1 MNLSQLS
8 GEQSSDDSDESPQQ
22 ILKHRQ
28 RKQLSEIDVLIATL
42 QIEPKQR
49 TWQQLKFLCD
59 TLEQNVHYFSQL
71 RNKLTTQI
79 LIKLMVTISIEQFNT
94 FNVVFNQGE
103 TGRKMYIILK
113 GEVAVLIK
121 TDDQNEIVL
130 KEDNKR
136 RRGTKT
142 FDELILHRF
151 SNYRIVAYKKQ
162 YDYFGEIAIEQ
173 RIPRTATV
181 IAKEPCT
188 LAIITFDAYQSLLSE
203 LQADNLQLRQV
214 VIARMYPFS
223 LLNEQQ
229 FQQILHNYEELNIQ
243 GGCLLYREQQNAD
256 ALYLVIKGE
265 VLVQIKELVDNAAAQ
280 IQEQKYFVNFQK
292 QQRIKNIGLFGTGQI
307 VGDYELYLHKKYKH
321 KLIRRT
327 ISIVKSD
334 SKIIRIPIKQF
345 LDVIEHGLSAKWLLR
360 YLNEKYEQK
369 EQLPILQLKDEQEN
383 RKVQSFISPQFKKM
397 ILRLKKNHDHNKI
410 SSDRYQQVNYKQ
422 SFEDGIT
429 DEQFTG
435 LKKEI
440 NYQDKS
446 VLKYLAK
453 DQILQ
458 KRKSNTLTGFSIEKF
473 ASTLKSRIKFT
484 KLLTQID
491 EESTCYRFHSTPTKT
506 NGFSFKQAQTLTNI
520 QTTSYKFNQTFNLN

>member
-1 MNLSQLS
+1 MS
-8 GEQSSDDSDESPQQ
+8 EQSSEDSDESHQQ
-22 ILKHRQ
+22 IQQHRQ

-42 QIEPKQR
+42 NIEPKQR
-49 TWQQLKFLCD
+49 TWHQLKFLCD
-59 TLEQNVHYFSQL
+59 SLEQNVHYFSQL
-71 RNKLTTQI
+71 RNKLTTSI
-79 LIKLMVTISIEQFNT
+79 LIKLMATITIEEFTT
-94 FNVVFNQGE
+94 FNVIFNQGE

-121 TDDQNEIVL
+121 TDDQNEIIQ

-136 RRGTKT
+136 RRATKT
-142 FDELILHRF
+142 FDELILYKF

-181 IAKEPCT
+181 IAKEPCI

-243 GGCLLYREQQNAD
+243 GGCLLHREQQNAD
-256 ALYLVIKGE
+256 AIYLVIKGE

-307 VGDYELYLHKKYKH
+307 VGDYELYLNKKYKQ
-321 KLIRRT
+321 KLIRKT
-327 ISIVKSD
+327 TAIVKSD
-334 SKIIRIPIKQF
+334 SKLIRIPIKQF
-345 LDVIEHGLSAKWLLR
+345 VDVIEHGLSAKWLLR
-360 YLNEKYEQK
+360 YLNQKYEQK
-369 EQLPILQLKDEQEN
+369 EQLPILQLKDEQDN

-397 ILRLKKNHDHNKI
+397 ILRLKKHHDHNKI
-410 SSDRYQQVNYKQ
+410 SSDRYQQINYKQ
-422 SFEDGIT
+422 SLEDANIQ
-429 DEQFTG
+429 EQPTG

-453 DQILQ
+453 DQILH
-458 KRKSNTLTGFSIEKF
+458 KRNNNTLTNFSIEKF
-473 ASTLKSRIKFT
+473 ALTLKSRVKIT
-484 KLLTQID
+484 KLLTQLD
-491 EESTCYRFHSTPTKT
+491 EESTCYRFHSTPSKT
-506 NGFSFKQAQTLTNI
+506 NGSSFKYAQTLTNI
-520 QTTSYKFNQTFNLN
+520 QSPQQKFNQTPKMN